1 MSMKRKILIFTPGG
15 VGGAERMSVLIGKLL
30 PKDHFDV
37 KFVVIGR
44 LRTIYNILP
53 NDYPIDCI
61 PVHNRYSFST
71 LRIWWKIILE
81 KPDIVFTSQI
91 AYNPRVIIA
100 ARLAGKKVVVRSTG
114 MIGTYK
120 PSVFRGVK
128 LTYPLANLIIAQQED
143 MRNEIIHLLKIPSNK
158 VETIHNPLDYENI
171 DKLSKADSP
180 FPKDDNLYFVQVASV
195 NHRKA
200 QDVAIKAFS
209 IVNRSIAKS
218 QLYLVGPCDKK
229 SAYFHELITQISEL
243 HLDGKVHFVG
253 YDKNPFR
260 WVKNADCFIFPSRN
274 EGLPNA
280 LVEAS
285 YLGTPC
291 AATRCLNIVDE
302 IIKDGKNGF
311 VINVDDIGGLAQA
324 MMKAVALKKCEM
336 IYAPSSYHDF
346 VKVFNSIC

>member
-1 MSMKRKILIFTPGG
+1 MKRKILIFTPGG

-37 KFVVIGR
+37 KFVIIGR
-44 LRTIYNILP
+44 LRNIFNILP
-53 NDYPIDCI
+53 CDYPVACI
-61 PVHNRYSFST
+61 PVRNIYCFST
-71 LRIWWKIILE
+71 LRIWWKIIRE
-81 KPDIVFTSQI
+81 KPEVVFTSQA
-91 AYNPRVIIA
+91 AYNPRVILA
-100 ARLAGKKVVVRSTG
+100 ARLAGKKVVVRSSG
-114 MIGTYK
+114 MIGSYR
-120 PSVFRGVK
+120 PRVFRDVK
-128 LTYPLANLIIAQQED
+128 ITYPLANIIIAQQEE
-143 MRNEIIHLLKIPSNK
+143 MRNEIIHILKISPEK
-158 VETIHNPLDYENI
+158 VKTIHNPLDYDNI

-180 FPKDDNLYFVQVASV
+180 FPKDGNLYFVQVASV

-209 IVNRSIAKS
+209 IVNRSISKS
-218 QLYLVGPCDKK
+218 QLYFVGPYDKN
-229 SAYFHELITQISEL
+229 SDYFQELITLIKDL
-243 HLDGKVHFVG
+243 NLDRKVHFVG